1 MRRIE
6 YKEITQD
13 NTSIRRLGQDLPTK
27 WRKMVETRREE
38 RISNHTSKRVRARE
52 SLEWREEK
60 MRWRRWL
67 KNKTEKG
74 RGERER
80 YKRRRCRPP
89 ENRKPVQPVSKP
101 VQPVSGQTAQ

>member
-1 MRRIE
+1 
-6 YKEITQD
+6 
-13 NTSIRRLGQDLPTK
+13 
-27 WRKMVETRREE
+27 MVETRREE

-52 SLEWREEK
+52 SLERREAAAAG
-60 MRWRRWL
+60 
-67 KNKTEKG
+67 NKTEKG

-80 YKRRRCRPP
+80 YKKERSRPP